1 MTTLV
6 TGGAGYIGSHAVL
19 ELIAADEKVVVL
31 DNLSTGFGWAVPP
44 IAKLIVGDF
53 GDNNLVTEIIR
64 DQGIDS
70 IIHLAART
78 IVWESI
84 VDPLRRK
91 KRQLLRRPVLQR
103 LHPQICCTAFFDSV
117 DNALGVRRKYRVA
130 SPCAFIRHK

>member
-31 DNLSTGFGWAVPP
+31 DNLSTGFRWAVPP

-64 DQGIDS
+64 DQRDRLHHTFGRKDYCRGS
-70 IIHLAART
+70 NRRSAWLLPRQYSENSHAHTMRCRA
-78 IVWESI
+78 
-84 VDPLRRK
+84 RRK
-91 KRQLLRRPVLQR
+91 AVHFLLDRCSL
-103 LHPQICCTAFFDSV
+103 
-117 DNALGVRRKYRVA
+117 RK
-130 SPCAFIRHK
+130 S

>member
-31 DNLSTGFGWAVPP
+31 DNLSTGFRWAVPP
-44 IAKLIVGDF
+44 IAKLIIGDF

-64 DQGIDS
+64 DQEIDT

-78 IVWESI
+78 IVEESF
-84 VDPLRRK
+84 VDPLGFYLDNTAKTRTLIQRA
-91 KRQLLRRPVLQR
+91 VLSR
-103 LHPQICCTAFFDSV
+103 
-117 DNALGVRRKYRVA
+117 
-130 SPCAFIRHK
+130 

>member
-31 DNLSTGFGWAVPP
+31 DNLSTGFRWAVPP

-78 IVWESI
+78 IVEDGSSI
-84 VDPLRRK
+84 RLASTSTIQRRLA
-91 KRQLLRRPVLQR
+91 R
-103 LHPQICCTAFFDSV
+103 SY
-117 DNALGVRRKYRVA
+117 NALSSKA
-130 SPCAFIRHK
+130 

>member
-31 DNLSTGFGWAVPP
+31 DNFHGISLGCAA

-78 IVWESI
+78 IVEESI
-84 VDPLRRK
+84 VDPLGFY
-91 KRQLLRRPVLQR
+91 LDN
-103 LHPQICCTAFFDSV
+103 TAKTRTLIQCAV
-117 DNALGVRRKYRVA
+117 EQGVR
-130 SPCAFIRHK
+130 